1 MNIVVQGFGVVG
13 AATALNIVSSK
24 NFKNTYKV
32 HCVEKNSPEGI
43 KKIIKARTG
52 TFPIETSDKSLT
64 FALKKALKKN
74 KITFG
79 FNKSV
84 YSKADI
90 IIVSINCDLKT
101 NGSINLQ
108 EFVQSFSEIVNNIS
122 TNTMILVEST
132 VPPGTCER
140 ILYPMMKKILKKR
153 KINFKKI
160 FLAHSFERVT
170 PGDNYLDSC
179 RNTFKVFSGINK
191 ASEKKCHNFLK
202 KIVNY
207 KKYPLI
213 KLNNITS
220 SETCKLMENS
230 FRALNIAFIDEW
242 VKFSERLNI
251 DLFKIIQ
258 SIKMRDTHKNIMLPG
273 IGVGGYCLTKDPLF
287 AKISAKEIFKF
298 KKIEFPLSTKAVSL
312 NKRMPN
318 TSLDF
323 IVKNILFSLKNKKIL
338 FYGITYKEDIGD
350 VRYSPSIDLANKI
363 KKFNSDVYFYDPL
376 ITSLS
381 QKKIKYFDIYKKKMK
396 FDIKILTVKHKEIYS
411 NKFFRFFFR
420 DKSIIFDLNN
430 VLSFEKIQILKKRK
444 IPVFVL
450 GR

>member
-1 MNIVVQGFGVVG
+1 
-13 AATALNIVSSK
+13 
-24 NFKNTYKV
+24 
-32 HCVEKNSPEGI
+32 
-43 KKIIKARTG
+43 
-52 TFPIETSDKSLT
+52 
-64 FALKKALKKN
+64 
-74 KITFG
+74 
-79 FNKSV
+79 
-84 YSKADI
+84 
-90 IIVSINCDLKT
+90 
-101 NGSINLQ
+101 
-108 EFVQSFSEIVNNIS
+108 
-122 TNTMILVEST
+122 
-132 VPPGTCER
+132 
-140 ILYPMMKKILKKR
+140 
-153 KINFKKI
+153 
-160 FLAHSFERVT
+160 
-170 PGDNYLDSC
+170 
-179 RNTFKVFSGINK
+179 
-191 ASEKKCHNFLK
+191 
-202 KIVNY
+202 
-207 KKYPLI
+207 
-213 KLNNITS
+213 
-220 SETCKLMENS
+220 MENS